1 MRNDRQEFS
10 KRRAKRTKSQRV
22 CGGGLGW
29 VHAKF
34 LHLTHFRY
42 NRASFIRQNFH
53 LSVQSNSESLLFGF
67 TLLHLAIGT
76 ENSYYFL
83 NRSDPKLKQRRN
95 SYSYFPALK
104 TVFMTPDRN
113 AV

>member
-1 MRNDRQEFS
+1 MGTR
-10 KRRAKRTKSQRV
+10 KIP
-22 CGGGLGW
+22 
-29 VHAKF
+29 
-34 LHLTHFRY
+34 
-42 NRASFIRQNFH
+42 SFNTLSLQSRFVYKKNFH
-53 LSVQSNSESLLFGF
+53 LSVQSNSESLLLGF

-113 AV
+113 TI

>member
-42 NRASFIRQNFH
+42 NRASLSRKISTEVFKVIRNPFH
-53 LSVQSNSESLLFGF
+53 LGLLYCTSPLVQ
-67 TLLHLAIGT
+67 
-76 ENSYYFL
+76 
-83 NRSDPKLKQRRN
+83 
-95 SYSYFPALK
+95 K
-104 TVFMTPDRN
+104 TPTTSSTDQIQN
-113 AV
+113 